1 MSNSN
6 LTSGDRSDVF
16 TADLKDERDTMCG
29 GALALPITGVFM
41 LGLLLEEVVADA
53 ALVALFFVAL
63 LFDRRDTQLGR

>member
-1 MSNSN
+1 
-6 LTSGDRSDVF
+6 
-16 TADLKDERDTMCG
+16 
-29 GALALPITGVFM
+29 M